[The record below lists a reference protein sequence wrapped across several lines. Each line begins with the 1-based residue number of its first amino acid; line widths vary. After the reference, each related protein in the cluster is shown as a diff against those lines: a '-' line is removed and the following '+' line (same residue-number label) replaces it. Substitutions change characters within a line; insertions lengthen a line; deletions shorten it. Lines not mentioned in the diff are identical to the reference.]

1 MLLKIAAVLVVLW
14 LLGLLASFGG
24 MLIHLLLLVAL
35 VMVVL
40 HIVRGR
46 SKTRI

>member
-1 MLLKIAAVLVVLW
+1 MFLKIAAVLVVLW
-14 LLGLLASFGG
+14 LLGLIASFGG

-46 SKTRI
+46 SKTKI